1 MLCFDGKQLEN
12 GGSLASYKILQDSTI
27 DIILNLRG
35 GGADAN
41 LMLRKL
47 DAWFLDPKYDYD
59 FSKLAARPGCG
70 EVQARWGGVH
80 QTDWLDEICHQ
91 AG

>member
-41 LMLRKL
+41 LMLPKL
-47 DAWFLDPKYDYD
+47 DAWFLDPKYDAEKY
-59 FSKLAARPGCG
+59 KR
-70 EVQARWGGVH
+70 GGVEYIRPIGW
-80 QTDWLDEICHQ
+80 QR
-91 AG
+91 